1 MKDNSRQLEFMEI
14 DLSEEPVTASVP
26 VPDRSTI
33 VQSAHDTM
41 QHRGVILSSEKR
53 FVEEAKQWSEME
65 GDVSPWVP
73 FMSYWPTYGVMNET
87 QRKWYMFGGRKFVRE
102 VPGY

>member
-14 DLSEEPVTASVP
+14 DLSEEPETAAVP

-41 QHRGVILSSEKR
+41 QHRGGILSSEKR
-53 FVEEAKQWSEME
+53 FVEEGKQWVEME
-65 GDVSPWVP
+65 GMYPRGFP
-73 FMSYWPTYGVMNET
+73 L
-87 QRKWYMFGGRKFVRE
+87 
-102 VPGY
+102 